1 MALHRPI
8 ECIGLLDKCGIVITI
23 NRRASRLSSDLV
35 IDGFSQLLLT
45 AEVFFS
51 GLNGDVPQQ

>member
-1 MALHRPI
+1 MALHQPI
-8 ECIGLLDKCGIVITI
+8 ECIGLLDKCDSVTTI